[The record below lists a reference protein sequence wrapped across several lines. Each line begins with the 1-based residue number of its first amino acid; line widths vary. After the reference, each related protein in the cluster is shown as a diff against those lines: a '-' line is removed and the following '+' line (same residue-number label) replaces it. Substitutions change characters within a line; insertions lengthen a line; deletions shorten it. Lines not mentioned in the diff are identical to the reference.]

1 MFKAN
6 PNRSFSSLGEFGHW
20 SYGCSMAFTGS
31 SIIKSHNK
39 FALVSLSKILVQ
51 QGCFWVPNVKITT
64 RFWRKPQTYLSNLSI
79 WKIYF
84 IWSLWLINYWHPVA
98 PSIWQQLDETFL
110 LTYTDVTS
118 FKHQH
123 ILIYRCSIAFTG
135 VQSLDTNCFER
146 VGVGFNLMVFFFFFF
161 FFFFLFLF
169 FF

>member
-1 MFKAN
+1 MKKKKTWDLNWTQRHSFPKQSVSKLWTPVKAVDSLWMFKAN
-6 PNRSFSSLGEFGHW
+6 PNRSFSSLGEFRHW

-51 QGCFWVPNVKITT
+51 QGCFWVPNVKITV

-84 IWSLWLINYWHPVA
+84 IWSLWLINYWHLVA

-118 FKHQH
+118 FKASAHTD
-123 ILIYRCSIAFTG
+123 L
-135 VQSLDTNCFER
+135 
-146 VGVGFNLMVFFFFFF
+146 
-161 FFFFLFLF
+161 
-169 FF
+169 